1 MRCSTTLVHSRGALL
16 SLGETPLAC
25 HHKPVD
31 LLTTSVGWRGNALA
45 QLLCMPTISLC
56 VSPLSAHLHT
66 PCVLLASESLTH
78 TLARI
83 VCLSVTA
90 GTHTLK
96 YARLA
101 KAHTVRRRRRSVHAP
116 TQASAALI
124 SRTPLSCACQLRY
137 SSPCHV
143 LTAHHATLSFRP
155 MCRQGNPV
163 PTHHQRE
170 TVRHQAD
177 SGTSACTPRHIPFDC
192 RQRALFLS
200 RAP

>member
-1 MRCSTTLVHSRGALL
+1 VHSRGALL

-31 LLTTSVGWRGNALA
+31 LFKTSVGWRGYALA
-45 QLLCMPTISLC
+45 QRLCMPTISLN

-96 YARLA
+96 SARLA
-101 KAHTVRRRRRSVHAP
+101 KAHTVRRRRRSAHAP

-124 SRTPLSCACQLRY
+124 SRAPLSCACQLRY
-137 SSPCHV
+137 SSPLSHPHCASCHTLLSPRV
-143 LTAHHATLSFRP
+143 QARQSCADTSPVGNYASPSRFGYECLHASS
-155 MCRQGNPV
+155 
-163 PTHHQRE
+163 H
-170 TVRHQAD
+170 
-177 SGTSACTPRHIPFDC
+177 PF
-192 RQRALFLS
+192 
-200 RAP
+200 